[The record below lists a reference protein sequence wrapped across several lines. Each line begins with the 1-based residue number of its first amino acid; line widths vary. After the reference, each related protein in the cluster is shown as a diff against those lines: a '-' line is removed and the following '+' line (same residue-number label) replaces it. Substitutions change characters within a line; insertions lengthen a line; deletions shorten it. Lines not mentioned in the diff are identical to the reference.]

1 MVDQRFSRVHRLRLQ
16 TDFDRVYQQDAYLA
30 DHVLVVHGCRNGLA
44 ISRLGLS
51 VSRKVGGAV
60 VRNGWKRRIREAF
73 RQHREHLPAG
83 FDFVV
88 RPRRGAVPDY
98 PAIAASLPRLLSRLA
113 GRLSQGAS

>member
-1 MVDQRFSRVHRLRLQ
+1 MGDQRFSCVYRLRLQ
-16 TDFDRVYQQDAYLA
+16 TDFDHVYQQDAYLA

-73 RQHREHLPAG
+73 RLHREHLPGG

-88 RPRRGAVPDY
+88 RPRRGAVPDSS
-98 PAIAASLPRLLSRLA
+98 AIAASLPRLLGRLA
-113 GRLSQGAS
+113 DRLSRGVS

>member
-1 MVDQRFSRVHRLRLQ
+1 MVDQCFSHVYRLRLQ
-16 TDFDRVYQQDAYLA
+16 TDFDRVYQRDAYLA

-44 ISRLGLS
+44 VSRLGLS

-88 RPRRGAVPDY
+88 RPRRGAAPDY

-113 GRLSQGAS
+113 DRLSKDAS